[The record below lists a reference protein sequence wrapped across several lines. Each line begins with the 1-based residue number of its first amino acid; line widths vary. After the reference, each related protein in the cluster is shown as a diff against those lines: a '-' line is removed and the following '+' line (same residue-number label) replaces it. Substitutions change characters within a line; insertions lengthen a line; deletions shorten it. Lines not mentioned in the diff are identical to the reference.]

1 MDANAWSLG
10 CCSKEVCDSLHGLV
24 MFKATADELRACADD
39 MNRWLAE
46 GQLNPQIGKTL
57 PLSETAALTSI
68 SLTRLTR
75 EHVTLPACTAMRIA
89 IGQLWQETNTLTP
102 IVTARTDF
110 ELFGVCRGEQL
121 VEQMATT
128 NELGGFIQSL
138 SRWPERP
145 EIVGLA
151 RMAAWPSG
159 PVTSEAFRW
168 LQSSMLETLTD
179 ALPVDAVLLA
189 LHGAMVADG
198 HRDVEG
204 EILADARRRIGST
217 IPLVATLDLHA
228 NVTLR
233 SK

>member
-128 NELGGFIQSL
+128 KAGRFHPIVESL
-138 SRWPERP
+138 A
-145 EIVGLA
+145 GA
-151 RMAAWPSG
+151 SG
-159 PVTSEAFRW
+159 NC
-168 LQSSMLETLTD
+168 
-179 ALPVDAVLLA
+179 
-189 LHGAMVADG
+189 
-198 HRDVEG
+198 
-204 EILADARRRIGST
+204 RIGSNGCLAQWSGDQRGV
-217 IPLVATLDLHA
+217 PMVAVIDA
-228 NVTLR
+228 
-233 SK
+233 